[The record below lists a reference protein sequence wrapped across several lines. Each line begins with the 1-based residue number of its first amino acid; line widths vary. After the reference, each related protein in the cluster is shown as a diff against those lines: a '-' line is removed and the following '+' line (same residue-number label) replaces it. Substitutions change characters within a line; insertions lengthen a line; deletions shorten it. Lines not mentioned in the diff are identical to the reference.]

1 MFQVHFQSVPMRR
14 SPNSTQQQPP
24 IGLSAQPYLR
34 EDDDGVWLNVL
45 VQPRSSRNQ
54 LVGRHGDRLKIQ
66 VTAPPVDSRANAMVK
81 ELLAELL
88 GIPRQAV
95 EIARGLTAR
104 EKTVHVRGLRLA
116 QVQSQVEAALKR

>member
-1 MFQVHFQSVPMRR
+1 MRR
-14 SPNSTQQQPP
+14 SRNSMQQQVS
-24 IGLSAQPYLR
+24 IGLSAAPCLR
-34 EDDDGVWLNVL
+34 EDDDGVSLNVL

-54 LVGRHGDRLKIQ
+54 LVGPHGDRLKIQ

-116 QVQSQVEAALKR
+116 EVRALVEAALKR

>member
-1 MFQVHFQSVPMRR
+1 MRR
-14 SPNSTQQQPP
+14 SPNSMRQAAS
-24 IGLSAQPYLR
+24 IGPSAAPYLR

-45 VQPRSSRNQ
+45 VQPRSSRNR
-54 LVGRHGDRLKIQ
+54 LVGPHGDRLKIQ

-88 GIPRQAV
+88 GIPRQAL

-104 EKTVHVRGLRLA
+104 EKTVHDRGLRLA
-116 QVQSQVEAALKR
+116 QVKAALK